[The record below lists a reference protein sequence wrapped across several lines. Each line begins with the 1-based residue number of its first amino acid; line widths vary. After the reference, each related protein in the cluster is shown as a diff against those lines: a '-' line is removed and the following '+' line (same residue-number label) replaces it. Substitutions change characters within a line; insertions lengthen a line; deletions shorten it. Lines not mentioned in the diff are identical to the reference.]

1 MACFHS
7 SDASQAQKASSL
19 AHSHDIPFLSWLYVM
34 LLHQHNV
41 AGSSGCAGRLT
52 TREECTTFSDIGSPV
67 GMSNVDMRW
76 WIWKVCPSSFN
87 VPWVVSVHRCIVY
100 ALFVLVFI
108 LFYS

>member
-7 SDASQAQKASSL
+7 SAASQAQKASSL
-19 AHSHDIPFLSWLYVM
+19 AHSHDIPFLSWSYVM
-34 LLHQHNV
+34 LLHRHV
-41 AGSSGCAGRLT
+41 VVGSSGHARCLT
-52 TREECTTFSDIGSPV
+52 MREECTMFSDIGSPV
-67 GMSNVDMRW
+67 GISNVDMRW

-87 VPWVVSVHRCIVY
+87 VPRVASVHRRIVY